1 MFIGEK
7 KVFTYNRITIT
18 IDSIIAK
25 RVNVYIPRY
34 MY

>member
-1 MFIGEK
+1 
-7 KVFTYNRITIT
+7 VFTYNRITIT
-18 IDSIIAK
+18 IASSIAK